1 MPEDNE
7 PRGDIDDPRRAEA
20 PPPEF
25 IERVRAIISGII
37 VVGFVVTLLVV
48 IFIQTQTAGMEG
60 VPTIDGVASI
70 YSGVTGAILGY
81 YFGKGT

>member
-7 PRGDIDDPRRAEA
+7 PRVDIDDPRRAEA

-37 VVGFVVTLLVV
+37 VVGFVATILIV
-48 IFIQTQTAGMEG
+48 IVIQTQTAGLEG
-60 VPTIDGVASI
+60 APTVDGVASI

>member
-1 MPEDNE
+1 MPDNNT
-7 PRGDIDDPRRAEA
+7 PRGDPDNSSRVPHT
-20 PPPEF
+20 EF
-25 IERVRAIISGII
+25 IERVRAILSGMVIGGFII
-37 VVGFVVTLLVV
+37 TLLVV

-60 VPTIDGVASI
+60 VPTIDGVAFASI